1 MPEIDSFCKLP
12 YAYGM
17 VKTLGDRL
25 RELREGKDMSLRDL
39 SKAVGEAS
47 AAFLS
52 DVELGRRYPSEKTL
66 TNLAAALGTTLDDL
80 QKYDSRAPVD
90 EFKRIAQS
98 NPALGFAFRKMTEL
112 SPEDLSKLLKDF
124 MPPKKE
130 KK

>member
-1 MPEIDSFCKLP
+1 MS
-12 YAYGM
+12 
-17 VKTLGDRL
+17 L
-25 RELREGKDMSLRDL
+25 RELSNK
-39 SKAVGEAS
+39 VGDAS

-98 NPALGFAFRKMTEL
+98 NPALGFAFRKMAEMPQEDLTEL
-112 SPEDLSKLLKDF
+112 LKEL
-124 MPPKKE
+124 MPSKKE

>member
-1 MPEIDSFCKLP
+1 
-12 YAYGM
+12 M

-25 RELREGKDMSLRDL
+25 RELREGKDLSLREL
-39 SKAVGEAS
+39 SKEVGEAS

-66 TNLAAALGTTLDDL
+66 TNLAVALGTTLDDL

-98 NPALGFAFRKMTEL
+98 HPALGFAFRKMAEL
-112 SPEDLSKLLKDF
+112 PPEDLSKLLKDF